1 MIASSGHGH
10 RRRHRVIVR
19 FVLRCCGF
27 FPLRCRVDSFHS
39 AAHRCPAVIVL
50 SVSHYVA
57 HWPCFIKGRA
67 AGFWCVDSG
76 VVHAGASQPGVG
88 CTLLYGPRLLL
99 ARLLNL
105 LSVRRNTEK
114 LMMAADTPS
123 NSSKTT
129 TTVRGSGAG
138 RKLHGIQLHP
148 RHLLLGAFLLKVP
161 LLLLTMFHLRHLL
174 QGPSLLKM
182 LMLLVPL
189 LHLGHLLLTTVL
201 HLRDL
206 LHLPHLLLI
215 PICSLPLSPSV
226 GEALSS

>member
-1 MIASSGHGH
+1 MSMALLPFG
-10 RRRHRVIVR
+10 
-19 FVLRCCGF
+19 
-27 FPLRCRVDSFHS
+27 
-39 AAHRCPAVIVL
+39 
-50 SVSHYVA
+50 
-57 HWPCFIKGRA
+57 FIKPIA
-67 AGFWCVDSG
+67 VCFWCGDSG

-105 LSVRRNTEK
+105 LSLRRNTEK

-123 NSSKTT
+123 NSSNTT
-129 TTVRGSGAG
+129 TTVRGMRAG
-138 RKLHGIQLHP
+138 RKLHGIQLHL

-189 LHLGHLLLTTVL
+189 PHLPHLLLHRFQLKVLMLLVPLLHLGHLLLTTVL

-206 LHLPHLLLI
+206 LHLPHLLLT

-226 GEALSS
+226 GKARSS

>member
-1 MIASSGHGH
+1 MRSWKG
-10 RRRHRVIVR
+10 
-19 FVLRCCGF
+19 
-27 FPLRCRVDSFHS
+27 
-39 AAHRCPAVIVL
+39 
-50 SVSHYVA
+50 
-57 HWPCFIKGRA
+57 GRA
-67 AGFWCVDSG
+67 
-76 VVHAGASQPGVG
+76 AGASQPGVG

-105 LSVRRNTEK
+105 LSLRRNTDK
-114 LMMAADTPS
+114 LMMAGGTPS

-129 TTVRGSGAG
+129 TTVRGMRAG

-189 LHLGHLLLTTVL
+189 PHLPHLLLHGFQLKVLMLLVPLLHLGHLLLTTVL